1 MSQTR
6 TAIAAKTGL
15 AARIGR
21 VLNTAHAINSPWS
34 FLARLA
40 VLLPLLI
47 TFLLVHPAYGK
58 AYFAARKEMVDRAD
72 IIALVDLG
80 AVEKCLEKGQYFE
93 YQEKACAKVEKLY
106 KGKLPNSIT
115 IYGAET
121 FRCAQMRL
129 VPGRAIVFLKKDTP
143 QYHGSNWHLS
153 LNHISGD
160 KINWPAKDD
169 ERQQRETSFS
179 EAEKQLTK
187 DLSQTEVQLLDKIKG
202 AKYFC
207 SGAMGEGGNIPDEYK
222 AYQTIMKNAEVNRGS
237 ANSGELIEIVRS
249 QKSTAAGK
257 FYAISILSKIDDKLA
272 KSLLLDLAANISK
285 EKVRFYSGCERSE
298 DTVADIA
305 KALLKKG
312 LYIDF
317 KLGAAP

>member
-1 MSQTR
+1 MSQTS
-6 TAIAAKTGL
+6 TANGLQSALSFTAK
-15 AARIGR
+15 
-21 VLNTAHAINSPWS
+21 
-34 FLARLA
+34 LA
-40 VLLPLLI
+40 VLSPLLFA
-47 TFLLVHPAYGK
+47 FLLAHPAYGK

-93 YQEKACAKVEKLY
+93 YQEKASAKVEKLY
-106 KGKLPNSIT
+106 KGKLPNFCT

-169 ERQQRETSFS
+169 ERQQRETSFA
-179 EAEKQLTK
+179 EAEKQLK
-187 DLSQTEVQLLDKIKG
+187 QDLSQTDVQLLEKIRG

-222 AYQTIMKNAEVNRGS
+222 AYQSLIKNAVASNGGTNRS
-237 ANSGELIEIVRS
+237 ELVEIVRS
-249 QKSTAAGK
+249 QKSTSAGK
-257 FYAISILSKIDDKLA
+257 FYAISILSKCDDKLA
-272 KSLLLDLAANISK
+272 KSLLSDLTANPSK
-285 EKVRFYSGCERSE
+285 EKVRFYSGCERCE
-298 DTVADIA
+298 NTVADIA
-305 KALLKKG
+305 KALLTKG
-312 LYIDF
+312 VYIDF